1 MKNFLTALKL
11 RQSSFILKLVPVS
24 ARMAPSILLIWP
36 DGCSSVGR
44 GPDNKADGVPYKHL
58 QNYVVLL
65 IILIGLFVPSILNA
79 STTTTKTITSPPEF
93 ERLKYRISWQG
104 LLKVGEGT
112 ISLQHKTKSYLLE
125 MTAKSIRAFDLFFK
139 VRDYFKSVVPEDFSS
154 FSIYEK
160 RIREGRYKRHDLVY
174 YSPQEEKVT
183 YKKNSEPM
191 PELHA
196 SPPVF
201 DPFSILFAYR
211 FTCDKNHE
219 SCTLSATDG
228 KHLDKVIIK
237 KIKREKLEVPFG
249 SFDSI
254 KVQPIWE
261 RMHGVFR
268 KKKGGHIYVW
278 FDSRPPFI
286 PLKMEAEIFIG
297 KVVAVL
303 IDYESH

>member
-1 MKNFLTALKL
+1 MKFFFTALNL
-11 RQSSFILKLVPVS
+11 IHTYCILKLVSVS
-24 ARMAPSILLIWP
+24 ARMAPAMLLARLG
-36 DGCSSVGR
+36 GCGYVGR
-44 GPDNKADGVPYKHL
+44 GPDNRADGVPYKHL
-58 QNYVVLL
+58 QNHVVLL
-65 IILIGLFVPSILNA
+65 LILISLFIPSILNA
-79 STTTTKTITSPPEF
+79 STTTKTITSPPDF

-112 ISLQHKTKSYLLE
+112 ISLQHSAKSYVLE

-139 VRDYFKSVVPEDFSS
+139 VRDYFKSVLPEDFSS

-160 RIREGRYKRHDLVY
+160 KIREGHYKRHDLVF
-174 YSPQEEKVT
+174 YSPQTGKVT
-183 YKKNSEPM
+183 YIKNSEAM

-211 FTCDKNHE
+211 FICDKYNE
-219 SCTLSATDG
+219 ACTLSATDG

-237 KIKREKLEVPFG
+237 TIKREKLKVPFG

-254 KVQPIWE
+254 KVQPVWE

-268 KKKGGHIYVW
+268 KKKGGHVYVW

-303 IDYESH
+303 TDYESH

>member
-1 MKNFLTALKL
+1 MKNFLTALKV

-24 ARMAPSILLIWP
+24 ARMAPPIVLPRP

-44 GPDNKADGVPYKHL
+44 GPDNKADWVPYKDL
-58 QNYVVLL
+58 QNYVALF
-65 IILIGLFVPSILNA
+65 IILIGLFVPSILYA
-79 STTTTKTITSPPEF
+79 STTTKTITSPPEF

-125 MTAKSIRAFDLFFK
+125 MTTKSIRAFDLFFK

-160 RIREGRYKRHDLVY
+160 KIREGHYKRHDLVY
-174 YSPQEEKVT
+174 YSPQEEKIT
-183 YKKNSEPM
+183 YRKNSEPM

-237 KIKREKLEVPFG
+237 KIKQEKLEVPFG

-254 KVQPIWE
+254 KVQPVWE